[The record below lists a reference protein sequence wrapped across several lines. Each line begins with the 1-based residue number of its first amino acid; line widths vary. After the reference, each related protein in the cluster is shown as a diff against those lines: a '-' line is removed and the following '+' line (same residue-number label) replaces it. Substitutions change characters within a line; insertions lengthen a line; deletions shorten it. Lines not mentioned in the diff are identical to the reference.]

1 MTPLR
6 SPHPRSRSLARVATA
21 SAVLVLSLGLTAC
34 GDDDSDSDG
43 DDPSPRTSATTSASD
58 SGSDSGSD
66 SPSATDSPDAPSSS
80 AVGGNVPSETD
91 LRGALLTAD
100 DLPDGFTEA
109 SDDTDDG
116 STSFDGTCLE
126 DVGDLSDAIGTD
138 SVEDAEVEFDAQ
150 TPTGQASVQSKID
163 AYADADAVARGFASF
178 SDTLQQCT
186 SVQAT
191 EDGVTYDLAISYD
204 DTVDLPGADDQL
216 TVDITGTLASGEQSY
231 PATFRFVAGLEGSL
245 VSVVGAF
252 SIGDDATGVVDQTA
266 DLASTQAERVSQ
278 LA

>member
-6 SPHPRSRSLARVATA
+6 SPRPRPRSLARAATV

-34 GDDDSDSDG
+34 GDDDGDDDG
-43 DDPSPRTSATTSASD
+43 DDPSPRTSETTSASD
-58 SGSDSGSD
+58 APDT
-66 SPSATDSPDAPSSS
+66 TDTTDAPSSS
-80 AVGGNVPSETD
+80 AAGGGAVPSEAD
-91 LRGALLTAD
+91 LRGALLTAE
-100 DLPDGFTEA
+100 DLPEGFTEA

-138 SVEDAEVEFDAQ
+138 SVEDAEVEFAAQ

-231 PATFRFVAGLEGSL
+231 PATFRSVAGLEGSL
-245 VSVVGAF
+245 VTIVGAF

-278 LA
+278 LS